1 MKIRL
6 FFIAWLVTT
15 QVIMVQGRTF
25 QEGFDE
31 FRPYGYQ
38 RMWRWEQLRAVYCD
52 GREFRDSLFQ
62 ALNARKSSY
71 LICPWW
77 LEDLYCDPSVAAVC
91 RGGMGYVGYVLDPL
105 TGTPELTNEWNN
117 NTRDCILNDSIYLNV
132 PYDLVVYCRTGE
144 AFDRFLLSE
153 KARLNFLHQVFEWP
167 DGLVNKKHLGR
178 KPRGINFFLP
188 DLSFQE
194 KRAFTQFMKSVSMII
209 DSLCVGGGTYPYAG
223 SNCMLYIT
231 LPTEGVQKMNF
242 LSGITKFVDHIYFA
256 DYDEYGVAVA
266 TAGTLD
272 RTNDPTQ
279 LVVKLFNEFYLFDLD
294 NKSRPQ
300 EACCSDIVAL
310 AQADYDIFQWKKYF
324 YLDIILGGALLVL
337 VILYNLHSPFYILVD
352 RNRWLIAPVIIT
364 LVTEMFI
371 VFLYMLEAISKD
383 VLLFDMNG
391 TGHYWLLAL
400 PLVFILVN
408 VLLRLMNQRKI
419 IP

>member
-1 MKIRL
+1 MKKLL
-6 FFIAWLVTT
+6 FFVVLSVTI
-15 QVIMVQGRTF
+15 QVAAAQGRSF

-38 RMWRWEQLRAVYCD
+38 RMWRWEQLRSEYCS

-62 ALNARKSSY
+62 ALNMRKSSY

-77 LEDLYCDPSVAAVC
+77 LEDLYCDPLVAAVC
-91 RGGMGYVGYVLDPL
+91 RGGIGYVGYVLDPL

-117 NTRDCILNDSIYLNV
+117 DTRNGILNDSMYRNI

-153 KARLNFLHQVFEWP
+153 RARLNFLQKVFEWP
-167 DGLVNKKHLGR
+167 DGLINRKHLNK
-178 KPRGINFFLP
+178 KPRGINLFLP
-188 DLSFQE
+188 DLSFRE
-194 KRAFTQFMKSVSMII
+194 KRAFTQFMKSVSMVI
-209 DSLCVGGGTYPYAG
+209 DSLCTGGVYPYAG
-223 SNCMLYIT
+223 KNCMLYIT
-231 LPTEGVQKMNF
+231 LPTQGLEEMNF
-242 LSGITKFVDHIYFA
+242 LSGITKFVDNIYFA
-256 DYDEYGVAVA
+256 DYNEYGVAVA
-266 TAGTLD
+266 TAGTL
-272 RTNDPTQ
+272 TSNNDPTQ
-279 LVVKLFNEFYLFDLD
+279 LTVKLFNEFYLFNLS
-294 NKSRPQ
+294 NKSR
-300 EACCSDIVAL
+300 EGEGCCNDIVAL

-324 YLDIILGGALLVL
+324 YLDIVLGFTLLAL

-364 LVTEMFI
+364 LVTEIII

-383 VLLFDMNG
+383 ILLFDMNG

-400 PLVFILVN
+400 PLVFILLN
-408 VLLRLMNQRKI
+408 VLLRLVNQRKI

>member
-1 MKIRL
+1 MKKGL
-6 FFIAWLVTT
+6 LFIALLMSV
-15 QVIMVQGRTF
+15 QVLAGQGRSF

-38 RMWRWEQLRAVYCD
+38 RMWRWEQIRNVYCE

-62 ALNARKSSY
+62 ALNRRQSSY

-77 LEDLYCDPSVAAVC
+77 LEDLYCDPAVAAVC
-91 RGGMGYVGYVLDPL
+91 RGGIGYVGYVLDPL
-105 TGTPELTNEWNN
+105 TGTPELTNEWKNA
-117 NTRDCILNDSIYLNV
+117 TRDCILNDSMYRNI

-144 AFDRFLLSE
+144 AFDRFLLSQ
-153 KARLNFLHQVFEWP
+153 KARLNFLRQVFEWP
-167 DGLVNKKHLGR
+167 DGAINQTHLHKR
-178 KPRGINFFLP
+178 PRGINLFLP
-188 DLSFQE
+188 DLSFRE

-209 DSLCVGGGTYPYAG
+209 DSLCTGGTYPYAG

-231 LPTEGVQKMNF
+231 LPTQGVEEMNF
-242 LSGITKFVDHIYFA
+242 LSGITKFVDRIYFA
-256 DYDEYGVAVA
+256 DYNEYGVAVA
-266 TAGTLD
+266 TAEPLTSG
-272 RTNDPTQ
+272 NDPTQ

-294 NKSRPQ
+294 NKSRTG
-300 EACCSDIVAL
+300 EVCCRDIAAL

-324 YLDIILGGALLVL
+324 YLGMILILAFLALL
-337 VILYNLHSPFYILVD
+337 ILYNLHSPFYIWVD
-352 RNRWLIAPVIIT
+352 RNRWLIAPVVIT
-364 LVTEMFI
+364 LVTEIII

-408 VLLRLMNQRKI
+408 ILLRFVNQRKI